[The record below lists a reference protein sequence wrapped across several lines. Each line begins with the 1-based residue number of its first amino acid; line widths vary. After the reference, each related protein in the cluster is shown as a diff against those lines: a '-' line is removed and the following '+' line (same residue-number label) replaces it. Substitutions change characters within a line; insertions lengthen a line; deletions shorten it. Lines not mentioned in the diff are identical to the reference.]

1 MSEREQ
7 GACTTPH
14 TRCCHHQSSSTLSG
28 RCVHGSWIEI
38 ALIRL
43 VSSVLY
49 FLGVNTNTSHTRACV
64 SLSKSSS
71 FMYKS
76 ESRALF
82 SLSHTHSFSP
92 SVSFSLSL
100 SLDLSILVET
110 RLHDTQWINLIHIQA
125 RSILILP
132 ILKNDKIVV
141 WIQLTL
147 QIESQ
152 LLQQLL
158 KWFKSNEP

>member
-28 RCVHGSWIEI
+28 RCVHGSWVEI

-43 VSSVLY
+43 VSSSSVLY

-82 SLSHTHSFSP
+82 SLSHTLFLSISLFL
-92 SVSFSLSL
+92 SLSL
-100 SLDLSILVET
+100 SWFIYSCRDKASWCSMDQSYPHPSSVYS
-110 RLHDTQWINLIHIQA
+110 HSSDTQ
-125 RSILILP
+125 
-132 ILKNDKIVV
+132 
-141 WIQLTL
+141 
-147 QIESQ
+147 
-152 LLQQLL
+152 
-158 KWFKSNEP
+158 KWQNSGLDSADSANRIPTFATAS